1 MSSHSWAAC
10 QKNRY
15 GLMVVPSTA
24 TTVVQNSESVEKLG
38 TNTPRASSSQS
49 SWITMSV
56 AKYANSD
63 SVIHLRNGA

>member
-24 TTVVQNSESVEKLG
+24 TTVVQNSESEEKLG
-38 TNTPRASSSQS
+38 TNRPRANSSQS
-49 SWITMSV
+49 SLITIKV
-56 AKYANSD
+56 AK
-63 SVIHLRNGA
+63 